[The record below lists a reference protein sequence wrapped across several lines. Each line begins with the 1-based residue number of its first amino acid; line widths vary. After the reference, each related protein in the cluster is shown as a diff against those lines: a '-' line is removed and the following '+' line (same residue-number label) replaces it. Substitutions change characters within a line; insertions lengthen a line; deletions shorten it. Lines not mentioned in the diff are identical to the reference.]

1 MTRLSTLCM
10 AMTLLLPASAAWAAP
25 DPAPDLAAQIDRT
38 LAARYRPDA
47 PGATVIVVKDGK
59 TVLRQAYGLADVAH
73 RTPLTPATPMRLG
86 SITKQF
92 TSTAILLLVDEGK
105 IKLDADITTYLPGYP
120 THGKSITIEHL
131 LTHTSGI
138 ASFTGKPD
146 YEANM
151 GKDVIV
157 AGMIASFQNDP
168 PDFDPGSRYKYN
180 NSGYFLLGAIIE
192 KVSGLRYD
200 EFIARRIFVPLGMTH
215 TAYEGH
221 ERSAGTQEAIGY
233 SGSDGH
239 FVPSAYISMT
249 QPYAAGS
256 VVSTVDDLA
265 RWDAAVSSGKLLK
278 ADSWRRA
285 FTPYTL
291 AAGQNAGK
299 RTGYGYGWTI
309 SQLKGV
315 PMIAHGG
322 GINGFNTY
330 AVRLPSAHLYVAVLC
345 NADSGAASARDS
357 AFKAAA
363 IALGKPFPD
372 YQPIALPAATL
383 DAWSGIYRGGDGAT
397 RTLRRDGDHLILQR
411 EGRPPMILQA
421 FSDHGFFVPGELL
434 TIELARDAQG
444 KAGTLTLHHPE
455 EDQLFQRSG
464 DAAPLPAAV
473 HIDNARFDAYAG
485 RYQLTPK
492 LVLALTRDGDHYYAQ
507 ATGQSK
513 LEIVARDEHTFFS
526 AQANAELR
534 FDDAAPDQLV
544 LRQGGRDI
552 KAIKLP

>member
-1 MTRLSTLCM
+1 M
-10 AMTLLLPASAAWAAP
+10 ATTLLLPASAALATPDAAP
-25 DPAPDLAAQIDRT
+25 APAAQIDRT
-38 LAARYRPDA
+38 LAASYRPDA

-59 TVLRQAYGLADVAH
+59 TVLRQAYGLADIAH
-73 RTPLTPATPMRLG
+73 NTPLTPATPMRLG

-105 IKLDADITTYLPGYP
+105 IKLDADITAYLPDYP

-138 ASFTGKPD
+138 ASFTGKAD

-151 GKDVIV
+151 GKDVTV

-168 PDFDPGSRYKYN
+168 LDFDPGSRYKYN
-180 NSGYFLLGAIIE
+180 NSAYFLLGAIIE

-200 EFIARRIFVPLGMTH
+200 EFIAQRIFAPLGMTH

-221 ERSAGTQEAIGY
+221 ERSAGTKEAIGY

-239 FVPSAYISMT
+239 FAPSAYISMT

-278 ADSWRRA
+278 PATWQRA

-291 AAGQNAGK
+291 RVGDNAGK
-299 RTGYGYGWTI
+299 STGYGYGWTI
-309 SQLKGV
+309 SQLKGT
-315 PMIAHGG
+315 PMISHGG

-330 AVRLPSAHLYVAVLC
+330 ALRLPSAHLYVAVLS
-345 NADSGAASARDS
+345 NTDSGAANARDS

-372 YQPIALPAATL
+372 YQAITLPASAL
-383 DAWSGIYRGGDGAT
+383 DAWSGVYRGSDGAT
-397 RTLRRDGDHLILQR
+397 RTLRRDGDKLVLER
-411 EGRPPMILQA
+411 ADRAPLTLAA
-421 FSDHGFFVPGELL
+421 FSANGFFAPGSLFSMEL
-434 TIELARDAQG
+434 TRAAQG
-444 KAGTLTLHHPE
+444 GATTLTLHQPE
-455 EDQLFQRSG
+455 EDQVFQRSG
-464 DAAPLPAAV
+464 DAPPPPAAV
-473 HIDNARFDAYAG
+473 RIDNARFDAWAG

-492 LVLALTRDGDHYYAQ
+492 LVLAVTREGDRYYAQ
-507 ATGQSK
+507 ATGQPRI
-513 LEIVARDEHTFFS
+513 EIVARDEHTFFS

-534 FDDAAPDQLV
+534 FDDATPAQLT
-544 LRQGGRDI
+544 LHQGGRDI
-552 KAIKLP
+552 KAAKLP